1 MDLSDKMDPGVAS
14 LTVRLL
20 SRLHFCHG
28 GKTKARVMLGGGDR
42 CTPGDCWPGRQVVAE
57 KHLMSA
63 DSEICLPS
71 LRVESAGIKGVG
83 HHARPY
89 V

>member
-1 MDLSDKMDPGVAS
+1 MIDGSAKC
-14 LTVRLL
+14 LTGEPKGMSQT
-20 SRLHFCHG
+20 SRQSR
-28 GKTKARVMLGGGDR
+28 TKARVMLGGGDR

-71 LRVESAGIKGVG
+71 LRVESAGIKGVRY
-83 HHARPY
+83 HHP
-89 V
+89 VQFVIL

>member
-28 GKTKARVMLGGGDR
+28 GKTKAREML
-42 CTPGDCWPGRQVVAE
+42 V
-57 KHLMSA
+57 S
-63 DSEICLPS
+63 S
-71 LRVESAGIKGVG
+71 LAQK
-83 HHARPY
+83 
-89 V
+89 